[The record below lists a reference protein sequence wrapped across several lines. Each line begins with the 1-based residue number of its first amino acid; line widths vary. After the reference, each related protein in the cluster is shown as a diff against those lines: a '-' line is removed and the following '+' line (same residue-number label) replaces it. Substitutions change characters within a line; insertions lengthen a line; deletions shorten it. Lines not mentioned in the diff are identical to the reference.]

1 MRTLPVIIVAG
12 AMLAV
17 TSTAI
22 AQPASSQPPSPQ
34 APPAADPGVAGRY
47 AGAGP
52 QGFYAVDARIDHI
65 QQAISSLPPGKARR
79 ATSQL
84 NAIRSDL
91 KFRKARHGGELRDW
105 DRELISKKLDEL
117 VGQYPSLKG

>member
-1 MRTLPVIIVAG
+1 MRTPSVIIVAG

-22 AQPASSQPPSPQ
+22 AQPPSSQ
-34 APPAADPGVAGRY
+34 APPAADPGVAGPY
-47 AGAGP
+47 AGAGV
-52 QGFYAVDARIDHI
+52 QGFYDVDARIDHI
-65 QQAISSLPPGKARR
+65 QQAISTLPPGQAHR